1 MPKVPGLVAA
11 GVELSKVAVTI
22 THARSNEDRTQFEQ
36 TRILFDF
43 VRAAFASSRTLC
55 TNLSRRLR
63 DGVSLESEVVSSSTA
78 TAATSL
84 RQSWVR
90 LPRLPALSADIWLVQ
105 SQWNLH
111 RRFRCATGRTD
122 RY

>member
-43 VRAAFASSRTLC
+43 VRVAFASLLKLGTD
-55 TNLSRRLR
+55 LSRRLR
-63 DGVSLESEVVSSSTA
+63 DGVLLPVSVSLCTRSWKLRRESSQYQ
-78 TAATSL
+78 
-84 RQSWVR
+84 QS
-90 LPRLPALSADIWLVQ
+90 
-105 SQWNLH
+105 
-111 RRFRCATGRTD
+111 C
-122 RY
+122 